1 MPTYEYRCAKCGED
15 LEVYQTFSEEPLK
28 KHAGCGGKLTK
39 VLSSVGIVLK
49 GSGFYKTDNRDS
61 GSKRKAREDGSG
73 GDSSGSNGSGP
84 DKSEKSESSESSGKT
99 DKKSDGTSS
108 DSGSSSGDSKSTSAS
123 DKKNSEKKNHEKK
136 SPANATSRG
145 RE

>member
-28 KHAGCGGKLTK
+28 KHAGCGCKLTK

-61 GSKRKAREDGSG
+61 GTKRRAREDA
-73 GDSSGSNGSGP
+73 
-84 DKSEKSESSESSGKT
+84 
-99 DKKSDGTSS
+99 
-108 DSGSSSGDSKSTSAS
+108 SGSSSDCW
-123 DKKNSEKKNHEKK
+123 E
-136 SPANATSRG
+136 
-145 RE
+145 